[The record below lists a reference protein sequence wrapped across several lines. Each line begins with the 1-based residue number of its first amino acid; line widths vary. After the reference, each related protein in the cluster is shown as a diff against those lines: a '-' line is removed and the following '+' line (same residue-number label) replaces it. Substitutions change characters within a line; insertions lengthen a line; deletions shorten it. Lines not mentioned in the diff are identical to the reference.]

1 MKVIELLNKI
11 VNGEE
16 VPKVIKKQWKYEWQ
30 YDEVRE
36 EYTYMQETG
45 ERFDDDWLVINMLN
59 DEVEILEEEKKI
71 PEKLIP
77 TSLKGIDN
85 LDEKIEIVHID
96 TVSVIETVNQVIDYL
111 KSKGE

>member
-85 LDEKIEIVHID
+85 LDEKIKIVHID